1 MLNPLLVAGRKFDIR
16 IFVVMC
22 YTKRGDSFKGY
33 FYQDGYVRTS
43 WKKFSLKSLD
53 DRECHLTNDAV
64 QKKAKG

>member
-43 WKKFSLKSLD
+43 WKKFSLKSVLGVGAGLGWVGGKS
-53 DRECHLTNDAV
+53 H
-64 QKKAKG
+64 G